1 MANNFQRR
9 DQGDTAHLPRSGHS
23 LSYAYAFTAA
33 CGQLLPTFW
42 DYAFPGDKYSIKTD
56 FDLSRALPLLQPAS
70 LDIEVCTDYFFVPM
84 ELLRLDFGEVYYGTN
99 SVFST
104 AANSNFGAGLPT
116 LRMYRDGLM
125 LNRFKRGL
133 ADFEGLGKSVFRL
146 LDMFGYNPLLITPQT
161 SENSYYPQTIF
172 STTRPQYEES
182 LFFNLLAYQAI
193 YQYYYRDE
201 EHETFDPSYFNIDD
215 LRFNQH
221 RDTMQDNVA
230 DQAIEGTKALH
241 YLRLR
246 YVNRRS
252 DYFTDVFRSAL
263 LTANNLSRYVDD
275 FGKDQFGLH
284 SWLSDNLNSPVAVDH
299 RGVIQ
304 NSSNTNTSVGS
315 DFGTFDSDVDS
326 VPNAGDS
333 ALMGV
338 LNTAGLR
345 AMFAQEKLLRIT
357 AAAKKNYD
365 DQTLAHFGIRVPH
378 DVKHQITHF
387 GRNVMKYK
395 VSEVVSTA
403 QTLDGDKGAPLGEQA
418 GRLYGANVNKKFA
431 EFKAPVHGV
440 VMGITFV
447 RPAYHYIVPK
457 LRLNM
462 YKGIGDFWKPAY
474 DHIGPQPI
482 FRDEVQF
489 NYAQASG
496 EFAQPVVGWQYRY
509 TENKSRFNR
518 ASMAFAGG
526 TYNAF
531 LNVTTPWS
539 HTWQGHPVVDKAY
552 SYSWID
558 NSSTAS
564 FKVSPHDTD
573 GIFGKYY
580 TDMWQVRED
589 EMDHFWPSLDDYL
602 NDNNIINV
610 IGQRYF
616 DQLRLSHEH
625 LAQGRKNILKNYF
638 FSQGDFDSCPY
649 EIYDSDPFVLNAQ
662 IKCNKVSAMSKNSLP
677 KLDM

>member
-104 AANSNFGAGLPT
+104 AANNNFGAGLPK

-125 LNRFKRGL
+125 LNRFKRGV

-146 LDMFGYNPLLITPQT
+146 LDMFGYNPLLVTPQS

-172 STTRPQYEES
+172 STLRPNYEES

-201 EHETFDPSYFNIDD
+201 EHETFDPTCFNIDD
-215 LRFNQH
+215 ARFNIH
-221 RDTMQDNVA
+221 RDTMQTNVA
-230 DQAIEGTKALH
+230 DQVIEGTKAMQ

-284 SWLSDNLNSPVAVDH
+284 DWLSDNRNSPLAVDNL
-299 RGVIQ
+299 GVSR
-304 NSSNTNTSVGS
+304 NDKNTNTSVGYDTGGVLANVNDES
-315 DFGTFDSDVDS
+315 DDNSS
-326 VPNAGDS
+326 S
-333 ALMGV
+333 LSSY

-345 AMFAQEKLLRIT
+345 AMFAQEKLLRLT

-365 DQTLAHFGIRVPH
+365 DQTLAHFGIKVPH

-403 QTLDGDKGAPLGEQA
+403 QTEQAPLGEQA
-418 GRLYGANVNKKFA
+418 GRLYGANVNKSFS
-431 EFKAPVHGV
+431 EFRVPVHGV

-457 LRLNM
+457 LRMNM
-462 YKGIGDFWKPAY
+462 YTNIGDFWKPEY

-489 NYAQASG
+489 NYGEASG

-509 TENKSRFNR
+509 SENKSRFNR
-518 ASMAFAGG
+518 ASMAFSGG

-539 HTWQGHPVVDKAY
+539 HTWQGHPVIDK
-552 SYSWID
+552 SPTYSWID
-558 NSSTAS
+558 NSSTAA

-580 TDMWQVRED
+580 TDMWQDRED
-589 EMDHFWPSLDDYL
+589 EMVQFWPSLDDYL
-602 NDNNIINV
+602 DDSKIISV

-616 DQLRLSHEH
+616 DQLQ
-625 LAQGRKNILKNYF
+625 LANESNPTGRKNILRNFF
-638 FSQGDFDSCPY
+638 FSEGDFDYHSY

>member
-104 AANSNFGAGLPT
+104 AANNNFGAGLPT
-116 LRMYRDGLM
+116 LRLYHDGLM
-125 LNRFKRGL
+125 LNRFKRGI

-146 LDMFGYNPLLITPQT
+146 LDMFGYNPLLVTPQS

-172 STTRPQYEES
+172 STTRPQYDES

-201 EHETFDPSYFNIDD
+201 EHETFDPTYFNIDD
-215 LRFNQH
+215 ARYNIH
-221 RDTMQDNVA
+221 RDTMQSNVA
-230 DQAIEGTKALH
+230 DQVIEGTAAMK

-263 LTANNLSRYVDD
+263 LNTNNLSRQIEN
-275 FGKDQFGLH
+275 FGKDTFGLH
-284 SWLSDNLNSPVAVDH
+284 DWLSSNSNSPVAVSDLGYM
-299 RGVIQ
+299 R
-304 NSSNTNTSVGS
+304 NDNKDTSVGFS
-315 DFGTFDSDVDS
+315 IANMSS
-326 VPNAGDS
+326 
-333 ALMGV
+333 GV
-338 LNTAGLR
+338 NNGGINSLSSLLNTAGLR

-357 AAAKKNYD
+357 SAAKKNYD
-365 DQTLAHFGIRVPH
+365 DQTLAHFGIKVPH

-403 QTLDGDKGAPLGEQA
+403 QTEQAPLGEQA
-418 GRLYGANVNKKFA
+418 GRLYGANVNKSFS

-462 YKGIGDFWKPAY
+462 YKSIGDFWKPEY

-482 FRDEVQF
+482 FRDEIQF
-489 NYAQASG
+489 NYAQSSG

-509 TENKSRFNR
+509 SENKSRFNR

-539 HTWQGHPVVDKAY
+539 HTWQGHPVIDK
-552 SYSWID
+552 SWTYSWID
-558 NSSTAS
+558 NNSTEA

-573 GIFGKYY
+573 GIFGKFY
-580 TDMWQVRED
+580 TDMWQDRQD
-589 EMDHFWPSLDDYL
+589 EMDHFWPTLDDYL
-602 NDNNIINV
+602 DDSKIISV
-610 IGQRYF
+610 IGVRYF
-616 DQLRLSHEH
+616 DQLQ
-625 LAQGRKNILKNYF
+625 LANESNATGRKNILRNFF
-638 FSQGDFDSCPY
+638 FSEGDFDYHSY